1 MADRE
6 ECDHRKHS
14 RRSIRL
20 RDYDYSQPDAY
31 FVTICAKSRKCLFG
45 EIIDGEVRLNEIGV
59 IIRDQW
65 IRSAEVRQEIQIEE
79 FVIMPNHLH
88 GIIIIG
94 NNPVGATGGRPLSP
108 TAKIV
113 SGPGKYSL
121 AALIAGFKSACAR

>member
-1 MADRE
+1 M
-6 ECDHRKHS
+6 
-14 RRSIRL
+14 
-20 RDYDYSQPDAY
+20 RDYDYSQPGAY

-79 FVIMPNHLH
+79 FVIMPNHLQ

-94 NNPVGATGGRPLSP
+94 NNPVGATGGRPF
-108 TAKIV
+108 
-113 SGPGKYSL
+113 
-121 AALIAGFKSACAR
+121 ALDGRSFG